1 MKILH
6 LSESGLPDWR
16 IEKSAQTGSKN
27 GHEVFFAGGKTINYD
42 EKIFSEIYQ
51 LNWTLSARM
60 GLWIPWRQVKK
71 QVKSILEKIRPDIVH
86 AHNVYSAKMMS
97 EFDIP
102 FVFDNHEYWAMFS
115 SLLDGIK
122 QFQKPAES
130 KTDHISSLY
139 QNLRIKAGR
148 SIAKRRAVRLWTKWE
163 KELTYT
169 RPTITVSKKIA
180 EEFEEGNNN
189 KKFVVPNFPM
199 SWEVPDLKNP
209 EFFSKI
215 SSLYAGG
222 DGKSKITWPNRNFE
236 GLTDVFEE
244 NDIGNLT
251 IVGWKDQETSRVNYT
266 EFLPRKE
273 MYEEMSKH
281 SIGLL
286 PWKKHWTQ
294 CYLSPNK
301 PYEYAHAGL
310 LVFCTSTFDSVIENL
325 QNNCVTFE
333 DYTDLASKIKYY
345 KENLDELFEKRKKSF
360 VFSRENLIWEKNEK
374 KILEAYQ
381 LC

>member
-1 MKILH
+1 LKILH

-16 IEKSAQTGSKN
+16 IEKSAQTGLKN
-27 GHEVFFAGGKTINYD
+27 GHEVFFAGGKTTNYNK
-42 EKIFSEIYQ
+42 KIFSETYE
-51 LNWTLSARM
+51 LNWTLLARM
-60 GLWIPWRQVKK
+60 GLWPYWRQVKK
-71 QVKSILEKIRPDIVH
+71 QLKSLVEKIRPDVVH

-115 SLLDGIK
+115 SLLNEIK
-122 QFQKPAES
+122 QFQKPTES
-130 KTDHISSLY
+130 KKDHISSIY

-148 SIAKRRAVRLWTKWE
+148 SLAKRRALKLWTEWE
-163 KELTYT
+163 KELTCT

-180 EEFEEGNNN
+180 EEFEEGNN
-189 KKFVVPNFPM
+189 KKIFVVPNFPM
-199 SWEVPDLKNP
+199 SKEVPDLIKP
-209 EFFSKI
+209 ECFTKI
-215 SSLYAGG
+215 SSIYAGG

-236 GLTDVFEE
+236 GLTNIFEE
-244 NDIGNLT
+244 NEIGSLT
-251 IVGWKDQETSRVNYT
+251 IVGWKDKATQNVNYT

-325 QNNCVTFE
+325 QNNCVIFE
-333 DYTDLASKIKYY
+333 DYADLATKIKYY
-345 KENLDELFEKRKKSF
+345 QENLDEIYEKRKKSYDF
-360 VFSRENLIWEKNEK
+360 ARGNLIWEKNENS
-374 KILEAYQ
+374 ILKAYQ
-381 LC
+381 MC

>member
-27 GHEVFFAGGKTINYD
+27 GHEVFFAGGKTINYN

-60 GLWIPWRQVKK
+60 GLWIHWRQVKK
-71 QVKSILEKIRPDIVH
+71 QIKSLLEKIRPDIVH
-86 AHNVYSAKMMS
+86 AHNVYSAKIMS
-97 EFDIP
+97 ELDIP

-122 QFQKPAES
+122 QFKKPTES
-130 KTDHISSLY
+130 KKDHINSLY

-148 SIAKRRAVRLWTKWE
+148 SIAKRRAVRLWAKWE

-180 EEFEEGNNN
+180 EEFEEGNS
-189 KKFVVPNFPM
+189 KKIFVVPNFPM
-199 SWEVPDLKNP
+199 SWEVLDLKNP
-209 EFFSKI
+209 EFFAKV
-215 SSLYAGG
+215 SSIYAGG
-222 DGKSKITWPNRNFE
+222 DAKSKITWPNRNFE

-244 NDIGNLT
+244 DNIGNLT
-251 IVGWKDQETSRVNYT
+251 IVGWKDQATSRVNYT

-273 MYEEMSKH
+273 MYVEMSRH

-301 PYEYAHAGL
+301 PYEYANAGL

-325 QNNCVTFE
+325 QHNCVTFE
-333 DYTDLASKIKYY
+333 DYTELASKIKYY
-345 KENLDELFEKRKKSF
+345 KENPDELFEKRKKSF

-374 KILEAYQ
+374 NILKAYQ